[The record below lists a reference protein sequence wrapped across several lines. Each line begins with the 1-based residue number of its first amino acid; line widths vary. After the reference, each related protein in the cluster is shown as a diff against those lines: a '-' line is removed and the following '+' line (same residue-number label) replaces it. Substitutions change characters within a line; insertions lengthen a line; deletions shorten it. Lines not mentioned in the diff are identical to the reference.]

1 MPVIDASVYVALAND
16 GDPYHDRC
24 FKWFE
29 SSVREQQPMA
39 APGLLLVEVAA
50 SIRRLTGSSK
60 LAHRVLSELQ
70 EDELIELYP
79 LTAARSEAAAK
90 LAASIGVRGAD
101 AVYLAL
107 AEELGEALITLD
119 RQQLERSRGV
129 VDVARPA

>member
-24 FKWFE
+24 FQWFE
-29 SSVREQQPMA
+29 SSVREQPPPA

-50 SIRRLTGSSK
+50 SIRRLTGSTK
-60 LAHRVLSELQ
+60 LARRVLSELQ

-79 LTAARSEAAAK
+79 LTAARSETAAEI
-90 LAASIGVRGAD
+90 AASIGVRGAD

-107 AEELGEALITLD
+107 ASELGETLITLD
-119 RQQLERSRGV
+119 RQQLERGKRM
-129 VDVARPA
+129 VDVTRPA